1 MEMLGS
7 LIFFNIY
14 YYSTV
19 GKFFTGKPA
28 AAGESAGGKE
38 CSRRTAEEGDC
49 SKGSYDVWM

>member
-7 LIFFNIY
+7 VVNIFLY
-14 YYSTV
+14 YYYTV
-19 GKFFTGKPA
+19 GKFFAGKPA

-38 CSRRTAEEGDC
+38 HSRRTAEEGDC